1 MTKITLAKD
10 MDALRREAKE
20 QLSQEAEAA
29 EYALV
34 AAEFSS
40 LLAYNATIQEAQ
52 RYQSNP
58 SGDFPYLEALRDA
71 RIEAG
76 DPSATVA
83 DVAAD
88 VLADYPNIRGVRIGI
103 QTQLQIAFEA
113 VDAAT
118 TPDEVEDAKDVNWLT
133 M

>member
-20 QLSQEAEAA
+20 TLSQEAEAA

-40 LLAYNATIQEAQ
+40 LLAYNATVQEAQ
-52 RYQSNP
+52 RYQSNT

-76 DPSATVA
+76 DPSATIA
-83 DVAAD
+83 DVADD
-88 VLADYPNIRGVRIGI
+88 VLAAYPNIRGVRIGI

-133 M
+133 V